1 MCSCWRCGLARIADA
16 ATQATGGF
24 HVALCRIRSDYCD
37 LNKTLHDGVC
47 SSGLVRQVRTFRFAG
62 KLGVHCRVELDELT
76 WSVPRGRSCVETC
89 ILTSHHHKSVT
100 VALNTFP
107 TSRAF
112 ARRFPSPSLAFS
124 RATIRDSNQPNLSLI
139 GNVPGNRM
147 LHSRLSVVTQG
158 VCTFEQQSSAALCTR
173 SCAFGGRVKCHHCV
187 NRGAT

>member
-16 ATQATGGF
+16 ATQAI

-37 LNKTLHDGVC
+37 LNTTLPDGVC
-47 SSGLVRQVRTFRFAG
+47 SSGLVRRVRAVRFAG
-62 KLGVHCRVELDELT
+62 KLAVHCRVELDELT

-112 ARRFPSPSLAFS
+112 AQRFPSSCLAFS
-124 RATIRDSNQPNLSLI
+124 RATIRNSNQPNLSLI

-147 LHSRLSVVTQG
+147 LHSRLSVVNQG
-158 VCTFEQQSSAALCTR
+158 VCTLE
-173 SCAFGGRVKCHHCV
+173 
-187 NRGAT
+187 